1 MQVLAIN
8 LRKFLN
14 LILTDIMNNEI
25 LFHKLYLINQI
36 FEHKSK
42 MNQSE
47 MNNLSRGQGRV
58 LAVLKRKDGIST
70 KDLALILGISIS
82 AVNSLL
88 TKLEKN
94 SFIIKTHSDDDKRVL
109 LVKLTEKGRNHTINP
124 ILDYDILNCLSDE
137 QKLEFNK
144 CLNLIINE
152 MQLDVKKENPEKFE
166 KIAKQRSELFKEL
179 LGNNEKDAYW
189 FDMI

>member
-1 MQVLAIN
+1 M
-8 LRKFLN
+8 
-14 LILTDIMNNEI
+14 DNEV

-109 LVKLTEKGRNHTINP
+109 LVKLTEKGRNHSINP

>member
-1 MQVLAIN
+1 M
-8 LRKFLN
+8 
-14 LILTDIMNNEI
+14 DNEI

-47 MNNLSRGQGRV
+47 VNNLSRGQGRV

-70 KDLALILGISIS
+70 KELALILGISIS

-94 SFIIKTHSDDDKRVL
+94 GFVVKINSDGDKRVL
-109 LVKLTEKGRNHTINP
+109 LVKLTEKGRNHIINP
-124 ILDYDILNCLSDE
+124 VLDYDILNCLSDE
-137 QKLEFNK
+137 QKREFNQ

-152 MQLDVKKENPEKFE
+152 MQLDVKKENPEKYE

-179 LGNNEKDAYW
+179 FGYDRKDTYW
-189 FDMI
+189 FDMIENED

>member
-1 MQVLAIN
+1 M
-8 LRKFLN
+8 
-14 LILTDIMNNEI
+14 DNEI

-42 MNQSE
+42 MNQYE
-47 MNNLSRGQGRV
+47 VNNLSRGQGRV

-70 KDLALILGISIS
+70 KELALILGISIS

-94 SFIIKTHSDDDKRVL
+94 GFVVKINSDGDKRVL
-109 LVKLTEKGRNHTINP
+109 LVKLTEKGRNHIINP
-124 ILDYDILNCLSDE
+124 VLDYDILNCLSDE
-137 QKLEFNK
+137 QKREFNQ

-152 MQLDVKKENPEKFE
+152 MQLDVKKENPEKYE

-179 LGNNEKDAYW
+179 FGYDRKDTYW
-189 FDMI
+189 FDMIENED